1 MNKLLAACGLATA
14 ALLASAPASAIDVT
28 ISPSAQH
35 IDVGGTATV
44 SVSISGLGDE
54 ILSAFDLNLLYDAAV
69 LQFGSVD
76 SDGAFGALGGSF
88 GADPLWAAD
97 TGTAGDLGFQASAL
111 VDDATVAANQSNS
124 FLLFTITLTGLADG
138 KSTFRFGPSLDFER
152 NFVGRDFQTLN
163 LIVGSA
169 CISVGT
175 GSCDSDVPEPGTFAL
190 LGLGLLGLGLSR
202 RRNAGV

>member
-1 MNKLLAACGLATA
+1 VVAV
-14 ALLASAPASAIDVT
+14 ALIK
-28 ISPSAQH
+28 
-35 IDVGGTATV
+35 
-44 SVSISGLGDE
+44 E
-54 ILSAFDLNLLYDAAV
+54 FDLNLLYDAAV

-88 GADPLWAAD
+88 GADPLWASD

-152 NFVGRDFQTLN
+152 NFVGRDFQTLS
-163 LIVGSA
+163 LLVGSA

-175 GSCDSDVPEPGTFAL
+175 GTCDTDLPEPGSFAL
-190 LGLGLLGLGLSR
+190 LGRGLIGLGLSR
-202 RRNAGV
+202 RRSTTAGVPGATVCVAAKSPATRRAFCYARSGPTLLSSRRQK